1 MGIKSSIQMEF
12 GEKSQDDF
20 SLSIQRDNTNKD
32 CASHWHDCFE
42 LIYVRYG
49 QRGLTIAN
57 SQHILREGEIAVIPP
72 HILHGT
78 NNPEHTRFDT
88 IVFGYTEQL
97 IYTPDISFSNMK
109 YLSLFYNVKQPEFYI
124 ISGDGDDATRLR
136 NLLSACAEEVDRDSP
151 IRELKLRAYILEIH
165 SIIYT
170 HASSNQKPSGSP
182 RYLEQ
187 AQIYIDEHLE
197 SDISPYEVASE
208 LHISYSHLS
217 RLFGQQLAMS
227 ISEYICRARLNMAE
241 RLLASDPELSVTEC
255 ASRVGFNNVSY
266 FISKFR
272 RYKGCS
278 PGEFRRSEMN
288 LF

>member
-1 MGIKSSIQMEF
+1 MEF

-20 SLSIQRDNTNKD
+20 SLSIQRDNTNID
-32 CASHWHDCFE
+32 CALHWHDCFE
-42 LIYVRYG
+42 LIYTRSG
-49 QRGLTIAN
+49 RRGLIIASN
-57 SQHILREGEIAVIPP
+57 QYILNEGEVAVIPP
-72 HILHGT
+72 HVLHGT
-78 NNPEHTRFDT
+78 NNPEATRFDT

-109 YLSLFYNVKQPEFYI
+109 YLSLFYNVKCPEFYI
-124 ISGDGDDATRLR
+124 IRGDRDDAVRLR
-136 NLLSACAEEVDRDSP
+136 ELLSECAVEVDRDSP
-151 IRELKLRAYILEIH
+151 VRELKLRARILELH

-170 HASSNQKPSGSP
+170 YALSNQKPADCP

-197 SDISPYEVASE
+197 CDISPYEVASE

-217 RLFGQQLAMS
+217 RLFNKQYAMP
-227 ISEYICRARLNMAE
+227 ISEYICRTRLNMAE
-241 RLLASDPELSVTEC
+241 RLLASDHELSVTEC
-255 ASRVGFNNVSY
+255 AARVGFNNVSY
-266 FISKFR
+266 FISKFKK
-272 RYKGCS
+272 YKGCS